1 MIYMPIFEF
10 KCGDCGHVFEDL
22 VLVCKDVNEV
32 ICPVCKSSNT
42 SKLIS
47 KFGYSS
53 SSGFVSSSR
62 SGCNCGSCNSGSCS
76 GCGQK

>member
-1 MIYMPIFEF
+1 MPIFEF

-42 SKLIS
+42 STLIS
-47 KFGYSS
+47 KFG
-53 SSGFVSSSR
+53 
-62 SGCNCGSCNSGSCS
+62 
-76 GCGQK
+76 